1 MSFDAQANVCI
12 LNTLR
17 CEMIKEQTAGG
28 VFPVEEC
35 LWSDTH
41 DKSEAEEHIR
51 IMKSFMDGDHFGIF
65 KTLYDKSLTSQYFK
79 AVLLHFRGVDL
90 LTIPFT
96 FVVDE
101 SSDA

>member
-1 MSFDAQANVCI
+1 MPFDAQINVRI

-17 CEMIKEQTAGG
+17 CEMIKEQTTGG
-28 VFPVEEC
+28 AFVVDF
-35 LWSDTH
+35 SDTH
-41 DKSEAEEHIR
+41 DYSEAEEHVR
-51 IMKSFMDGDHFGIF
+51 LMKSCMDGDDHLGIF
-65 KTLYDKSLTSQYFK
+65 KVLFEKSLTSQYFK

-90 LTIPFT
+90 QTIPFT